1 MCNNPS
7 PSNGGNFC
15 FGYSSESS
23 GCDCIGNIQI
33 YVIVVNNFMII
44 TFLYMFLDFLFEVM
58 QLTACNFQLTGNGE
72 NGPTT
77 EIAVRLVILA

>member
-33 YVIVVNNFMII
+33 YFIVVNNLM
-44 TFLYMFLDFLFEVM
+44 FLFYMFLDFLFEVM

-77 EIAVRLVILA
+77 EIAVRLVSLA